1 MGRLRGSNG
10 TWLVDDGAKVGG
22 LVRDVFGVP
31 GADPATWVGRD
42 WKWPSLTIRGR

>member
-10 TWLVDDGAKVGG
+10 EWLEDDGAKVGG

-31 GADPATWVGRD
+31 AREPVPWVGEGLQEEFPYSRE
-42 WKWPSLTIRGR
+42 